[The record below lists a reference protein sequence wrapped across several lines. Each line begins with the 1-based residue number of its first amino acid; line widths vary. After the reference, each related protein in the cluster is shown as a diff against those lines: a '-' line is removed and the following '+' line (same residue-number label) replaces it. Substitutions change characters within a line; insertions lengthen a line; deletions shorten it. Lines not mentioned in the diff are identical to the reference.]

1 MIPGIAMS
9 LVMCSFYSAGAW
21 QGLKEIAAKEELKQF
36 AGSVKHETKSRIMT
50 VNGNSEKTPEG
61 YRRIRGIHR
70 G

>member
-1 MIPGIAMS
+1 MR
-9 LVMCSFYSAGAW
+9 SFYSAGAW
-21 QGLKEIAAKEELKQF
+21 QGLKETVAKEELKQL
-36 AGSVKHETKSRIMT
+36 AGSLKHETKSHIMT

>member
-1 MIPGIAMS
+1 
-9 LVMCSFYSAGAW
+9 MCSFYLAGAW
-21 QGLKEIAAKEELKQF
+21 QGLKETAAKEELKQS
-36 AGSVKHETKSRIMT
+36 AASVKHETKSRIMT